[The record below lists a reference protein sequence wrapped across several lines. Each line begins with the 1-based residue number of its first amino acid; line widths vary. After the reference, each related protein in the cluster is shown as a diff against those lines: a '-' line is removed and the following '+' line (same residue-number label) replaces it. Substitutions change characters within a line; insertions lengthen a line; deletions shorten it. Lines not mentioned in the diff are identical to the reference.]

1 MGHMRTLEKE
11 IDDAATRVTNLAE
24 ALRKS
29 AATIHDLLGKV
40 ERAIHS
46 FPPSW
51 QYVPQVSG

>member
-1 MGHMRTLEKE
+1 MRNLEKE

-29 AATIHDLLGKV
+29 AAAIHDLLGKV
-40 ERAIHS
+40 ERAIHA

-51 QYVPQVSG
+51 QYVPQVSEK